1 MSATQLLLAWRFS
14 EKETILG
21 GEREAMDQNLK
32 DILIVSLPTLMVLVG
47 IFINRTDV
55 SRLDG
60 RITSLEDKIDG
71 RIVSLEDKMDIR
83 AVSLEDKV
91 DSNLNRLSDKIDAA
105 QNQFHNDVILL
116 LSELKDQD
124 RRITRLEERAG

>member
-1 MSATQLLLAWRFS
+1 
-14 EKETILG
+14 
-21 GEREAMDQNLK
+21 MDQNLK

-47 IFINRTDV
+47 ILINRTDV

-60 RITSLEDKIDG
+60 RITSLEIKIA
-71 RIVSLEDKMDIR
+71 S
-83 AVSLEDKV
+83 SEDKV
-91 DSNLNRLSDKIDAA
+91 DSKLNRLSDKIDAA

-116 LSELKDQD
+116 LSEMREQD